1 MSTIERLV
9 KSNSTI
15 DSVVSYRKLMCVT
28 YHLLTTS
35 SVFTTNDVYFER
47 LQRAIFFV
55 EDSVM
60 LFYIG
65 KNNGSLEIAS

>member
-15 DSVVSYRKLMCVT
+15 DSVVSYRKLMCVI

-65 KNNGSLEIAS
+65 KK